1 MKLLSVV
8 ISVYNEEAVLEK
20 FYDEFLKVSH
30 FIEWDWELLFVND
43 GSHDKSYSILKEI
56 ATEDKR
62 VKIINFSRNF
72 GHEAA
77 MIAGIDFAEGSAII
91 CMDADLQHPLESIP
105 QIINK
110 FEVGYDIV
118 NMVRL
123 SNKSAGFIKEI
134 TSNGFYKVINF
145 LADNTRFEKNASDFF
160 GISRNVAN
168 VLKNNYREKNRFLRG
183 YVQNMGFRK
192 TSLEYTAAQR
202 AAGASHYSMRK
213 LFSFSIGAIV
223 GFSNMPLKLG
233 IWAGIVSGL
242 IGVLVL
248 LYTLFTYRSA
258 PSGYATIVVM
268 MCFLFA
274 MMFVII
280 GIIGQYIAILFSE
293 IKDRPIYIVKDCCN
307 FSDLK
312 G

>member
-1 MKLLSVV
+1 
-8 ISVYNEEAVLEK
+8 
-20 FYDEFLKVSH
+20 
-30 FIEWDWELLFVND
+30 
-43 GSHDKSYSILKEI
+43 
-56 ATEDKR
+56 
-62 VKIINFSRNF
+62 
-72 GHEAA
+72 
-77 MIAGIDFAEGSAII
+77 
-91 CMDADLQHPLESIP
+91 
-105 QIINK
+105 
-110 FEVGYDIV
+110 
-118 NMVRL
+118 
-123 SNKSAGFIKEI
+123 
-134 TSNGFYKVINF
+134 
-145 LADNTRFEKNASDFF
+145 
-160 GISRNVAN
+160 
-168 VLKNNYREKNRFLRG
+168 
-183 YVQNMGFRK
+183 MGFRK

>member
-1 MKLLSVV
+1 
-8 ISVYNEEAVLEK
+8 
-20 FYDEFLKVSH
+20 
-30 FIEWDWELLFVND
+30 
-43 GSHDKSYSILKEI
+43 
-56 ATEDKR
+56 
-62 VKIINFSRNF
+62 
-72 GHEAA
+72 
-77 MIAGIDFAEGSAII
+77 
-91 CMDADLQHPLESIP
+91 
-105 QIINK
+105 
-110 FEVGYDIV
+110 
-118 NMVRL
+118 
-123 SNKSAGFIKEI
+123 
-134 TSNGFYKVINF
+134 
-145 LADNTRFEKNASDFF
+145 
-160 GISRNVAN
+160 

-268 MCFLFA
+268 MCFLLLDNTLLYCFQKSKTA
-274 MMFVII
+274 PYILSRIAVIL
-280 GIIGQYIAILFSE
+280 AI
-293 IKDRPIYIVKDCCN
+293 
-307 FSDLK
+307 
-312 G
+312 